1 MHAVSAHVIGT
12 VWKLLVE
19 EGDRVTVGKP
29 LVVLESMKMEFV
41 VEAHVG
47 GTVRQLFCGT
57 GGHVSAG
64 QMLLIIQE
72 DEG

>member
-1 MHAVSAHVIGT
+1 
-12 VWKLLVE
+12 
-19 EGDRVTVGKP
+19 VGKP